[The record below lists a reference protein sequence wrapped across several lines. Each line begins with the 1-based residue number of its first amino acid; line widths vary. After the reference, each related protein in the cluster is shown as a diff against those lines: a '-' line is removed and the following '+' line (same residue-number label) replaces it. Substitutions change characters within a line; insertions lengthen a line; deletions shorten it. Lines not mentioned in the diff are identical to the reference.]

1 MITLLPSYRETLV
14 LPRSAKDTGERL
26 SASTSSKAFPQPDE
40 AELLF
45 SGWVK
50 PDRFRIALRMRRP
63 NHFIPLVIGTIDST
77 SSGCLILLSY
87 QLFPLTRFL
96 IYAWTCFLL
105 LGSGIGIVI
114 FNNYPGALG
123 MLAVVAL
130 IHFIAR
136 SNFNVQLR
144 LTRDAVHRVVA

>member
-1 MITLLPSYRETLV
+1 VITLLPSSRETLV
-14 LPRSAKDTGERL
+14 LPRSAKDIGERL
-26 SASTSSKAFPQPDE
+26 AASTSSKPFLQPDE

-50 PDRFRIALRMRRP
+50 SDRFRIALRLRRH

-77 SSGCLILLSY
+77 SSGCLVLLSY
-87 QLFPLTRFL
+87 QLFPLTQIL
-96 IYAWTCFLL
+96 LYGWTCFLL
-105 LGSGIGIVI
+105 LGGVIGII
-114 FNNYPGALG
+114 FSNYPSALG
-123 MLAVVAL
+123 AAVILGL

-136 SNFNVQLR
+136 SNFNLQLR